1 MQMKQ
6 QNNPMLTRVCC
17 LLVLA
22 AWLLSTSAAAQNAKR
37 IAIGQA
43 TGKIALD
50 GILTEAEWA
59 SAPSLGEIQQR
70 EPKQEAAATE
80 RTEVKLLADKD
91 NLYIGVMCYDSE
103 PAKVVGT
110 QMARDAQLEIDDSVA
125 ILLDTFHDR
134 RNAFYFATNP
144 AGALVD
150 GLIVE
155 NQRSINFNWNA
166 IWDVR
171 VKRTAQGWGAEFVI
185 PFKSLSFNP
194 GQNVWG
200 FNFSRVIVRKIEE
213 DRWATPRLDVEFTQV
228 SEAGEIT
235 GFAEIEQGRGLDVR
249 PFAAGRWIRDGLL
262 FNGGNSRF
270 EGDVG
275 GDIFYNITPG
285 LRLTSTINTD
295 FAETEVDNR
304 QINLTRFP
312 LFFPEKRAFFL
323 ENAGVFDFGRS
334 LVREQEMIPFF
345 SRRIGLLEGREVP
358 ILAGTKLT
366 GKAGRFDLGALAI
379 RTQETPFTEAKNYFV
394 GRVKRNFFKQ
404 SYAGGIYTEGDPL
417 NPESGR
423 TLGADVR
430 LATANFLGSKRNF
443 AVDAYAVKT
452 TRARLMGDDTAVG
465 VVASYPN
472 DRWWGYVE
480 YRHVGR
486 AFSPALGFIQRKAID
501 KFSQRV
507 EFNPRPKKFLNVRQ
521 MFNEFQ
527 FTVYRRND
535 VGRVE
540 SWRLFTAPIN
550 WEFNTGDRVEF
561 NWVPTFE
568 RLFAP
573 FEIAEGVK
581 LPAGDYRFT
590 RYRAEVETAAKRPW
604 QAFVTWWFG
613 SYWSGH
619 ADEISAQLL
628 FKFAPHFQAG
638 LTVNQ
643 TFARLPQGN
652 FVARVW
658 ALRADYA
665 FSPFFTVANFLQY
678 DNESR
683 NLGWQSRLRWIFK
696 PGNDLFLVFNQGWE
710 QLPVGGFNFRTAG
723 TRLTGKVQY
732 TFRF

>member
-1 MQMKQ
+1 MNKKRL
-6 QNNPMLTRVCC
+6 NPARVTLCLMLLTAAVT
-17 LLVLA
+17 LLHA
-22 AWLLSTSAAAQNAKR
+22 RAIAQNGKR
-37 IAIGQA
+37 VAVGRA
-43 TGKIALD
+43 TGEISLDGALD
-50 GILTEAEWA
+50 EPDWARAPPLDEIL
-59 SAPSLGEIQQR
+59 QR
-70 EPKQEAAATE
+70 EPKQEAAPTE
-80 RTEVKLLADKD
+80 RTEVKLLTDKD
-91 NLYIGVMCYDSE
+91 NLYIGVACYDSE
-103 PAKVVGT
+103 PEKVIGT
-110 QMARDAQLEIDDSVA
+110 QMARDAELEIDDSVA

-155 NQRSINFNWNA
+155 NQRGINFNWNA
-166 IWDVR
+166 IWNVR
-171 VKRTAQGWGAEFVI
+171 ARRTAQGWSAEFAI

-194 GQNVWG
+194 GQDDWG
-200 FNFSRVIVRKIEE
+200 FNFSRIIVRKIEE

-235 GFAEIEQGRGLDVR
+235 GFAEVEQGRGLDVR
-249 PFAAGRWIRDGLL
+249 PFAAGRWIRDER
-262 FNGGNSRF
+262 GNNRF

-295 FAETEVDNR
+295 FAETEVDDR

-312 LFFPEKRAFFL
+312 LFFPEKRSFFL

-334 LVREQEMIPFF
+334 VARQQEMIPFF
-345 SRRIGLLEGREVP
+345 SRRIGLLDGREAP

-366 GKAGRFDLGALAI
+366 GKAGRFDIGALAI
-379 RTQETPFTEAKNYFV
+379 RTQETPFTSAKNYFV
-394 GRVKRNFFKQ
+394 GRFKRNFFKQ

-417 NPESGR
+417 NQESGR

-430 LATANFLGSKRNF
+430 LATANFLDSKRNF
-443 AVDAYAVKT
+443 AVDAYAIKT
-452 TRARLMGDDTAVG
+452 ARARLAGDDTSFG

-472 DRWWGYVE
+472 DRWWGYAE

-486 AFSPALGFIQRKAID
+486 DFSPALGFVQRRAID
-501 KFSQRV
+501 KFSYRT

-527 FTVYRRND
+527 FTAYRRND
-535 VGRVE
+535 IGRIE
-540 SWRLFTAPIN
+540 SWRLFTAPVN
-550 WEFNTGDRVEF
+550 WEFNTGDRIEL

-573 FEIAEGVK
+573 FEIADGVK
-581 LPAGDYRFT
+581 LPPGDYRFT
-590 RYRAEVETAAKRPW
+590 RYRAEIETAAKRFW
-604 QAFVTWWFG
+604 QAEVTWWFG

-638 LTVNQ
+638 VTAEQ

-665 FSPFFTVANFLQY
+665 FSPFFTVANFIQY

-683 NLGWQSRLRWIFK
+683 NLGWQSRLRWILK

-710 QLPVGGFNFRTAG
+710 QQQAGGFNFRTAG
-723 TRLTGKVQY
+723 TRLIGKIQY

>member
-1 MQMKQ
+1 MRTAFLL
-6 QNNPMLTRVCC
+6 LTVG
-17 LLVLA
+17 LFSVVA
-22 AWLLSTSAAAQNAKR
+22 ATPNGKR
-37 IAIGQA
+37 ITVEPLSGR
-43 TGKIALD
+43 IALD
-50 GILTEAEWA
+50 GVLDEPDWA
-59 SAPSLGEIQQR
+59 QAQALGEILQR
-70 EPKQEAAATE
+70 EPKPESPASE
-80 RTEVKLLADKD
+80 RTEVRVLKDKD
-91 NLYIGVMCYDSE
+91 TLFIGVMCYDSE
-103 PAKVVGT
+103 PNKVVGT
-110 QMARDAQLEIDDSVA
+110 QMARDADLEIDDSVA

-144 AGALVD
+144 AGALID

-155 NQRSINFNWNA
+155 NQRTINFNWNA
-166 IWDVR
+166 IWNVR
-171 VKRTAQGWGAEFVI
+171 TKRTAQGWSAEFAI

-194 GQNVWG
+194 GQDVWG

-228 SEAGEIT
+228 SEAGELT

-249 PFAAGRWIRDGLL
+249 PFAVGRWIKDER
-262 FNGGNSRF
+262 NNNRF

-312 LFFPEKRAFFL
+312 LFFPEKRSFFL

-334 LVREQEMIPFF
+334 VVRQQEMIPFF
-345 SRRIGLLEGREVP
+345 SRRIGLLDGREVP
-358 ILAGTKLT
+358 IFAGTKLT
-366 GKAGRFDLGALAI
+366 GKAGKFDIGALAI
-379 RTQETPFTEAKNYFV
+379 RTQQTPFTEAKNYFV
-394 GRVKRNFFKQ
+394 GRFKRNLFKQ
-404 SYAGGIYTEGDPL
+404 SFIGGIYSEGDPV
-417 NPESGR
+417 NKESGR
-423 TLGADVR
+423 TMGADVR

-452 TRARLMGDDTAVG
+452 TRTGRTGDDTSFG
-465 VVASYPN
+465 VIASYPN
-472 DRWWGYVE
+472 DRWWGYAE

-486 AFSPALGFIQRKAID
+486 DFDPALGFVQRRAID
-501 KFSQRV
+501 KFSWRT

-521 MFNEFQ
+521 MFNEFM
-527 FTVYRRND
+527 FTAYRRND
-535 VGRVE
+535 VGKVE
-540 SWRLFTAPIN
+540 SWRLFTAPVN

-568 RLFAP
+568 RLFVP
-573 FEIAEGVK
+573 FEIADGVK
-581 LPAGDYRFT
+581 LPAGGYRFK
-590 RYRAEVETAAKRPW
+590 RYRAEVETAPKRPV

-613 SYWSGH
+613 SYFSGH
-619 ADEISAQLL
+619 ADETSAQVL

-638 LTVNQ
+638 VTVDQ
-643 TFARLPQGN
+643 TFARLPQGH

-665 FSPFFTVANFLQY
+665 FSPFFTVANFIQY

-683 NLGWQSRLRWIFK
+683 NVGLQSRLRWILR

-710 QLPVGGFNFRTAG
+710 QQIGGLTFRRVG
-723 TRLTGKVQY
+723 TRVTGKVQY

>member
-1 MQMKQ
+1 MNGMRM
-6 QNNPMLTRVCC
+6 NPARIAHCLALLAVAM
-17 LLVLA
+17 LLVDA
-22 AWLLSTSAAAQNAKR
+22 RVVAQNGKR
-37 IAIGQA
+37 IAAGRA
-43 TGKIALD
+43 AGKISID
-50 GILTEAEWA
+50 GILDESGWA
-59 SAPSLGEIQQR
+59 GAPALDEIQQR
-70 EPKQEAAATE
+70 EPKQESAASE
-80 RTEVKLLADKD
+80 RTEVKLLFDKE
-91 NLYIGVMCYDSE
+91 NLYIGVICHDSE
-103 PAKVVGT
+103 PEKVVGT
-110 QMARDAQLEIDDSVA
+110 QMARDAELEIDDSVA

-155 NQRSINFNWNA
+155 NQRGINFNWNA
-166 IWDVR
+166 IWIAR
-171 VKRTAQGWGAEFVI
+171 AKRTAQGWTAEFAI

-194 GQNVWG
+194 GQDDWG
-200 FNFSRVIVRKIEE
+200 FNFSRIIVRKIEE

-228 SEAGEIT
+228 SEAGELT
-235 GFAEIEQGRGLDVR
+235 GFADIEQGRGVDAR
-249 PFAAGRWIRDGLL
+249 PFAVGRWIRDER
-262 FNGGNSRF
+262 GNSRF
-270 EGDVG
+270 EGDIG

-312 LFFPEKRAFFL
+312 LFFPEKRSFFL
-323 ENAGVFDFGRS
+323 ENAGIFDFGRS
-334 LVREQEMIPFF
+334 VSRQQEMIPFF

-366 GKAGRFDLGALAI
+366 GKAGRFDVGALVI
-379 RTQETPFTEAKNYFV
+379 RTMDTPFTSAKNYFV
-394 GRVKRNFFKQ
+394 GRFKRNMFKQ
-404 SYAGGIYTEGDPL
+404 SFIGGMYTEGDPL
-417 NPESGR
+417 NTESGR
-423 TLGADVR
+423 TLGADAR
-430 LATANFLGSKRNF
+430 LATANFLGTKRNF

-452 TRARLMGDDTAVG
+452 SRAGLTGDDTSFGA
-465 VVASYPN
+465 VASYPN
-472 DRWWGYVE
+472 DRWWGYAE

-486 AFSPALGFIQRKAID
+486 DFSPAIGFVQRRAID
-501 KFSQRV
+501 KFSFRA

-527 FTVYRRND
+527 FTSYRRND
-535 VGRVE
+535 LGRIE
-540 SWRLFTAPIN
+540 SWRLFTAPVN
-550 WEFNTGDRVEF
+550 WEFNTGDRIEL
-561 NWVPTFE
+561 NWAPTFE

-573 FEIAEGVK
+573 FEIADGVK
-581 LPAGDYRFT
+581 LPPGDYQFT
-590 RYRAEVETAAKRPW
+590 RYRAEFETAPKRPW
-604 QAFVTWWFG
+604 QAEVTWWFG
-613 SYWSGH
+613 GYWSGR
-619 ADEISAQLL
+619 ADEFTAELL

-638 LTVNQ
+638 LSAEQ

-665 FSPFFTVANFLQY
+665 FSPFVTIANFIQY

-683 NLGWQSRLRWIFK
+683 NLGWQSRLRWILK

-710 QLPVGGFNFRTAG
+710 RDERGGFNFRAAG